1 MILLIGY
8 GNELRGDDA
17 VGPLVARALDDLRL
31 PDTQVLALTQLTPEL
46 AELVSQASA
55 AIFVD
60 AALDGPAG
68 QVEVAPCRP
77 LDLRQP
83 LGHLGDPESL
93 LALCR
98 AVFGTSP
105 SAWMVK
111 VQVETTELGQPL
123 SPAAQRGIPAAVDVI
138 TRLVRQ
144 LGPACPQA
152 APDQEG
158 DHRSKQDKQA

>member
-17 VGPLVARALDDLRL
+17 IGPLIARALAELRL
-31 PDTQVLALTQLTPEL
+31 PGTQVLALTQLTPEL

-60 AALDGPAG
+60 AALDGPPG
-68 QVEVAPCRP
+68 QVEVAPCQL

-83 LGHLGDPESL
+83 LGHLENPESL

-98 AVFGTSP
+98 AVFGASP

-111 VQVETTELGQPL
+111 VQVETTELGHPL

-138 TRLVRQ
+138 TRLVGQ
-144 LGPACPQA
+144 LAPACPETA
-152 APDQEG
+152 SD
-158 DHRSKQDKQA
+158 DRSGRRPTQDTEA

>member
-17 VGPLVARALDDLRL
+17 VGPLVARALAELRL

-46 AELVSQASA
+46 AELVSQAST

-68 QVEVAPCRP
+68 QVEVAPCQP

-93 LALCR
+93 LALCQ
-98 AVFGTSP
+98 AVFGASP

-111 VQVETTELGQPL
+111 VQVETTELGHPL
-123 SPAAQRGIPAAVDVI
+123 SHAAKRGVSAAVNVI
-138 TRLVRQ
+138 TRLVGQ
-144 LGPACPQA
+144 LGPACPQTG
-152 APDQEG
+152 PDERS
-158 DHRSKQDKQA
+158 DHRPKEDKAV